1 MGKYALLSLTYYLN
15 NTINLL
21 IRARSYMESMAL
33 AFWVLIATEKSS
45 GSSFELL
52 FTDSEQMQI
61 HLE

>member
-33 AFWVLIATEKSS
+33 AF
-45 GSSFELL
+45 
-52 FTDSEQMQI
+52 
-61 HLE
+61 